1 MKVKFLLLALFL
13 SFNGFSQFSKT
24 HYIPPLSNTQAYE
37 TLDQYL
43 YISCPSITDITYRIT
58 AIGGVTTTG
67 TVRRD
72 NPQTILIGNGDD
84 TQILANGVKVNTV
97 LNNKGY
103 IVEAEDLVYVT
114 VRLTA
119 AGGNHAG
126 GLVSKGLAALGT
138 QFRIGAFI
146 NTGVTTDSRHYTF
159 ASILATENNTVVSF
173 SDLKPGVSLIN
184 NAGAGNTPASIIL
197 NSGESF
203 IMAVQGPNLSNKDG
217 LIGALISSTKPIAV
231 NCGSFGGTNG
241 NTGNT
246 SDIGFDQI
254 VSVERTGKEYIFIK
268 GNGEDIIERPLIVAH
283 ENNTEVFLNGSATP
297 TTTLNAGQ
305 YIALDGSQ
313 FSASG
318 NLYVRTSKNVFAYQ
332 GIGGSGS
339 QANQNMSFLPPL
351 SCETPKV
358 INNIPFIDQVGND
371 NSFSGTVCIVT
382 ETGATLTF
390 IINGTSYNSL
400 AALTAAGITINGPFA
415 VTGNTGYE
423 TYTFEGFSGNVS
435 VFSSKSVYL
444 SYFGSSGAA
453 TYGGFYSGFTFKP
466 EVTQQ
471 ILVTGQLNCI
481 PNANLAVSSIT
492 AFDVFQ
498 WYFNDVAI
506 PGANTNQY
514 LPTQPGYYNVIASIS
529 TCPTPPLVS
538 DKTPVSSCPT
548 NGDNDLANDNI
559 DIDLDNDGITN
570 CNESF
575 GNQIINT
582 LVASGTIP
590 QSTITYIGTVTNT
603 IPAAPIPF
611 LGNTDGSFITEVVAG
626 KGYNVVYDV
635 NFSQPTNIRLEYPT
649 IANVSDLLN
658 ADAEYVVNSDVNKT
672 VTILNPTNQ
681 LLIDTNYDGIYES
694 GVTQYS
700 SFEIRFRLN
709 GNIPLAAGTGTF
721 SFQSFQTSS
730 FKITHKNLSNIAGNK
745 STFKLVATCVY
756 KDTDGD
762 NIPDQLDT
770 DSDGDGI
777 LDIIEAQVNT
787 SVTLTNTDTNLDGLD
802 NAFEPGLTPVDTDG
816 DGVLD
821 YLDLDSDNDGILDS
835 DELIADT
842 DNDGIKNYRE
852 LDSDNDLCNDV
863 IEAGFLDPNGDGI
876 LGNNPLTI
884 SPNGQV
890 SSGVGYTTPNA
901 NYITYAPIVITTQ
914 PTIAPTCELQN
925 ATITLADNGGNTYQW
940 QVSTDGVTWNNIV
953 NNATYSGATTNTLT
967 ITAVPFTFD
976 GYKYRVQLNKVG
988 NSCGLIS
995 ADATLIIYALPV
1007 VNDVT
1012 IIQCDDD
1019 LDAIASINL
1028 TINNNLIST
1037 NWANETFTYYTTLAG
1052 AQTADTSVLI
1062 PNPLAF
1068 TNTTSPGAI
1077 TVWTRVVNANGCF
1090 RTAQIN
1096 VQVIATQIPTT
1107 YSKSFSSCDD
1117 YVDAANDN
1125 RDGIA
1130 TFDISSVTTDLLTNV
1145 LPPGNYNIKYYRNIA
1160 DRDAQ
1165 TNPIPNITNFRNDM
1179 PSNQTIWGR
1188 VDSTISQACY
1198 GFARVFLTVE
1208 KLPFA
1213 NAVTFPAA
1221 CDDNTSDTVINHA
1234 FITSSLETTLIGSNQ
1249 SYPVTVT
1256 YFDSSGN
1263 PLLDSNGNPVVS
1275 PFPASFLTATQTIK
1289 AIVTNNTT
1297 LACTD
1302 ETTIQF
1308 TVDAK
1313 PVANPVTIVPSCDDL
1328 ASGSDTDLKSG
1339 FDTSTYQSTILG
1351 AQTGMIVKYTD
1362 SNGVDISPLP
1372 NPFITPTQTVTVT
1385 VTNPLNTNCL
1395 ATTTLDFI
1403 VNPLPSINLVD
1414 TGVICSNLPTLTI
1427 TLDAGINDGTPT
1439 TSYTYVWSYNGT
1451 PIVPAETNYTLQNV
1465 NRAGIYTVEV
1475 KTAPPGCPRTRT
1487 ITVAPS
1493 NIATILAPSIT
1504 DLVDN
1509 NTVTI
1514 NITGTGDYVYSLDE
1528 EFGPFQE
1535 SNVFTNVT
1543 AGVHTVYVKDLNGCG
1558 TVPKVVYVLG
1568 IPKYFTPN
1576 GDGIHDYWNVQGV
1589 SSTFNAKTIIYIFDR
1604 FGKLI
1609 KQISPLDQG
1618 WNGTYNGIELPATDY
1633 WYNIEFEDG
1642 RNMKGNFA
1650 LKR

>member
-1 MKVKFLLLALFL
+1 MKIKFLLLALFL

-24 HYIPPLSNTQAYE
+24 HYIPPLSNTDAYE

-58 AIGGVTTTG
+58 AIGGTITTG

-84 TQILANGVKVNTV
+84 TQILANGIKVNTV

-184 NAGAGNTPASIIL
+184 NAGAGNTPANITL

-203 IMAVQGPNLSNKDG
+203 IMAVQGPDLDNKDG
-217 LIGALISSTKPIAV
+217 LIGALISSTKPVAV
-231 NCGSFGGTNG
+231 NCGSFGGSNG
-241 NTGNT
+241 NISNN

-254 VSVERTGKEYIFIK
+254 VSAERTGKEYIFIK
-268 GNGEDIIERPLIVAH
+268 GNGEDVIERPLIVAN

-318 NLYVRTSKNVFAYQ
+318 NLYVRTSKNAFAYQ

-382 ETGATLTF
+382 ETGATLNF
-390 IINGTSYNSL
+390 IINGTSYTL
-400 AALTAAGITINGPFA
+400 ATLPTAGITVNGPFA
-415 VTGNTGYE
+415 VTGNSGYE
-423 TYTFEGFSGNVS
+423 TYTFEGFTGNIS
-435 VFSSKSVYL
+435 VFSSKSIYL

-471 ILVTGQLNCI
+471 IVVTGQLNCI

-506 PGANTNQY
+506 PGATTNQY

-538 DKTPVSSCPT
+538 DKTPVSSCPA
-548 NGDNDLANDNI
+548 NGENDLANDNI

-570 CNESF
+570 CTESF

-582 LVASGTIP
+582 LIPSGTIP
-590 QSTITYIGTVTNT
+590 QSTISYTGTVTNT
-603 IPAAPIPF
+603 IPAAPTPF
-611 LGNTDGSFITEVVAG
+611 LGNADGSFITEVLAG
-626 KGYNVVYDV
+626 KGYNVVYDI
-635 NFSQPTNIRLEYPT
+635 NFSQPTNIRLEYPA
-649 IANVSDLLN
+649 IANATDLLN
-658 ADAEYVVNSDVNKT
+658 ADAEYIVNSDVNKT
-672 VTILNPTNQ
+672 VTVLNPTNQ

-721 SFQSFQTSS
+721 SFQSFQTAS
-730 FKITHKNLSNIAGNK
+730 FKITHKNLTNTTGNK

-756 KDTDGD
+756 RDTDGD

-770 DSDGDGI
+770 DSDNDGI
-777 LDIIEAQVNT
+777 LDTIEAQVNA
-787 SVTLTNTDTNLDGLD
+787 SVTISNADLNTDGLD
-802 NAFEPGLTPVDTDG
+802 NAFGTGLNPVDTDG

-863 IEAGFLDPNGDGI
+863 TEAGFTGTPDANGDGL
-876 LGNNPLTI
+876 LGIITPPTVNA
-884 SPNGQV
+884 NGQV
-890 SSGVGYTTPNA
+890 TSGVGYTTPNA
-901 NYITYAPIVITTQ
+901 NYITFAPIIITTQ
-914 PTIAPTCELQN
+914 PSIAPTCELQN

-940 QVSTDGVTWNNIV
+940 QVSTDGVTWNNV
-953 NNATYSGATTNTLT
+953 TNAAPYSGVTTNTLT
-967 ITAVPFTFD
+967 ITSVTNAMNS
-976 GYKYRVQLNKVG
+976 YKYRVQLNKVG
-988 NSCGLIS
+988 NSCGLLS
-995 ADATLIIYALPV
+995 ADAILTVYALPV
-1007 VNDVT
+1007 VNNTT
-1012 IIQCDDD
+1012 ITQCDDD

-1028 TINNNLIST
+1028 TVNNNLIST
-1037 NWANETFTYYTTLAG
+1037 NFANETFTYYTTLTG
-1052 AQTADTSVLI
+1052 AQTADPAQLI

-1068 TNTTSPGAI
+1068 TNTTPAAMI
-1077 TVWTRVVNANGCF
+1077 VWTRVVNTNGCF

-1096 VQVIATQIPTT
+1096 LQVIATQIPATFT
-1107 YSKSFSSCDD
+1107 RSFSKCDD
-1117 YVDAANDN
+1117 D
-1125 RDGIA
+1125 RDGKT
-1130 TFDISSVTTDLLTNV
+1130 TFDISSVSTDLLTTV
-1145 LPPGNYNIKYYRNIA
+1145 LPPGSYNINYYRNIA

-1165 TNPIPNITNFRNDM
+1165 TNPITPINSFQNDIPN
-1179 PSNQTIWGR
+1179 NQTIWGR

-1198 GFARVFLTVE
+1198 GFARVYLTVE

-1213 NAVTFPAA
+1213 NAVTFSAA
-1221 CDDNTSDTVINHA
+1221 CDDNTTDTVVNHT
-1234 FITSSLETTLIGSNQ
+1234 FNTSNLEATLLGSNQ
-1249 SYPVTVT
+1249 SFPVTVT

-1289 AIVTNNTT
+1289 ARVTNNTT

-1302 ETTIQF
+1302 ETSIQF
-1308 TVDAK
+1308 TVDVK
-1313 PVANPVTIVPSCDDL
+1313 PVANAIIIPASCDDL
-1328 ASGSDTDLKSG
+1328 LSGSDTDLKSS
-1339 FDTSTYQSTILG
+1339 FDTSTYQNTILG
-1351 AQTGMIVKYTD
+1351 GQTGMVIKYTD
-1362 SNGVDISPLP
+1362 ANGVDITPLP
-1372 NPFITPTQTVTVT
+1372 NPFITATQTITVT
-1385 VTNPLNTNCL
+1385 VTNPLNTSCT
-1395 ATTTLDFI
+1395 ATTLLNFI
-1403 VNPLPSINLVD
+1403 VNPLPSINLND
-1414 TGVICSNLPTLTI
+1414 TGTICSNLSTLFI
-1427 TLDAGINDGTPT
+1427 TLDAGINDGTSPT
-1439 TSYTYVWSYNGT
+1439 NYTYVWSYNGT
-1451 PIVPAETNYTLQNV
+1451 PIVPAELNYTLQNV
-1465 NRAGIYTVEV
+1465 NQAGIYTVEV
-1475 KTAPPGCPRTRT
+1475 KTIPEGCPRTRT
-1487 ITVAPS
+1487 ITVAAS
-1493 NIATILAPSIT
+1493 NIATILPPSIT

-1514 NITGTGDYVYSLDE
+1514 NISGSGDYVYSLDE

-1535 SNVFTNVT
+1535 SNVFTNVM
-1543 AGVHTVYVKDLNGCG
+1543 AGIHTVYVKDLNGCG
-1558 TVPKVVYVLG
+1558 TVPRVVYVLG

-1589 SSTFNAKTIIYIFDR
+1589 SSVFNAKTIIYIFDR

-1609 KQISPLDQG
+1609 KQISPLDRG
-1618 WNGTYNGIELPATDY
+1618 WDGTYNGILLPATDY

-1642 RNMKGNFA
+1642 RNMKGNFS